1 MEDKLEAAMIKFRIG
16 KYVGRIISDGY
27 VTFLYYVQFTYNWSD
42 FIEFALNEHTHYE
55 ISNGHSEDREWNYY
69 KNLLYPTAKEW
80 QLIQNHKVCDNLR
93 EQGDNLHLA
102 RAIEHK
108 LFFQSEDKK
117 ELLIEALLTK
127 GFKIKDELINEE
139 GVKGVG
145 FYRLD
150 KPFYHDIDTITLSL
164 IDIAEAHG
172 ALYDGW
178 ETSVV
183 KS

>member
-1 MEDKLEAAMIKFRIG
+1 
-16 KYVGRIISDGY
+16 
-27 VTFLYYVQFTYNWSD
+27 
-42 FIEFALNEHTHYE
+42 
-55 ISNGHSEDREWNYY
+55 
-69 KNLLYPTAKEW
+69 
-80 QLIQNHKVCDNLR
+80 
-93 EQGDNLHLA
+93 
-102 RAIEHK
+102 
-108 LFFQSEDKK
+108 
-117 ELLIEALLTK
+117 LLTK